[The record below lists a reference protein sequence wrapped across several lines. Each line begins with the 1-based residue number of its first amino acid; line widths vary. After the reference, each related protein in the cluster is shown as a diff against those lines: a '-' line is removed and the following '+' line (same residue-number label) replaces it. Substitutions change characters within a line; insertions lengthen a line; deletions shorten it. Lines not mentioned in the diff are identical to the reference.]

1 MVVDHLLKTKKE
13 FKNAKKQE
21 IQRIFIKTNEI
32 KLAFNMTWLMEILRI
47 YQEIFN
53 IAKNP
58 NYDGNQQGLASK
70 IHKMFVENTSVSS
83 GGPFTHARSETLAF
97 EAMLFKTK
105 LFKTKN

>member
-1 MVVDHLLKTKKE
+1 
-13 FKNAKKQE
+13 
-21 IQRIFIKTNEI
+21 
-32 KLAFNMTWLMEILRI
+32 MTWLMEILRI

-70 IHKMFVENTSVSS
+70 IHKMFAENTSVSS

-97 EAMLFKTK
+97 EAMLFVQSEIVQNKELAK
-105 LFKTKN
+105 ELHKAIIKKFER